1 MSGDATGGKSQCL
14 FVFFLIRAS
23 LQALLL
29 TVLLSACARADT
41 FNISWDN
48 DLLLGLDQGYTN
60 GVRLSYLTSAS
71 SDAKSDSARVSRAV
85 GEWFE
90 AFPGV
95 NPESQD
101 QAVAFSL
108 RQLMVTPA
116 DISREEPLLSD
127 LPYAGY
133 LALSSAVWSWDTETI
148 TGYGIHIGVVGPE
161 SGAAASQKW
170 VHKLT
175 GSEKPRGWD
184 EQLGTD
190 VVGGVQATHA
200 RKLWR
205 SGSKGELENE
215 IAWVGSATASSFL
228 TSARVGAI
236 WRLGKYLPV
245 NFVPDYAGTSSTV
258 GLPSALN
265 DAGEG
270 WSVFM
275 GLGLEY
281 IPYSY
286 LKDNAAPYQFK
297 ESLLLGQ
304 AGIGATWQWQNLQA
318 GLIIRATSGE
328 EQSNKDSF
336 SFGTLSLTWTY

>member
-1 MSGDATGGKSQCL
+1 MSVC
-14 FVFFLIRAS
+14 VFLVRAS

-29 TVLLSACARADT
+29 TVFLSGSALADT

-48 DLLLGLDQGYTN
+48 DLILGLDQGYTN

-71 SDAKSDSARVSRAV
+71 NDAKSDSARVSRAV

-116 DISREEPLLSD
+116 DISREEPLLND

-133 LALSSAVWSWDTETI
+133 LALSSAVWSWDEETI

-161 SGAAASQKW
+161 SGAGASQKW

-184 EQLGTD
+184 KQLGTD

-205 SGSKGELENE
+205 SGSKGELEHE
-215 IAWVGSATASSFL
+215 LAWVGSATASSFL
-228 TSARVGAI
+228 TSASLGGV
-236 WRLGKYLPV
+236 WRMGKYLPV

-258 GLPSALN
+258 GLPSALS

-270 WSVFM
+270 WSVFIGM
-275 GLGLEY
+275 GLEY
-281 IPYSY
+281 VPYSY
-286 LKDNAAPYQFK
+286 LKDNAGPYQFK

-304 AGIGATWQWQNLQA
+304 AGIGATWQWQNFLA
-318 GLIIRATSGE
+318 GLVIRATSGE